1 MSNFI
6 KIKHTC
12 EDCPYLQRPAVDLG
26 KGDQYFTCNLTYAN
40 TYDLEHFQE
49 ICPLKTLR
57 NVLVDFIC
65 YHISNGY
72 DLDLKKEKK
81 IVASFMENYFFVRD

>member
-1 MSNFI
+1 MNWI
-6 KIKHTC
+6 KIRNTC
-12 EDCPYLQRPAVDLG
+12 DGCPYLQTPAVDLHEV
-26 KGDQYFTCNLTYAN
+26 DQYYTCRLTYAN

-49 ICPLKTLR
+49 ICPLKTIQ
-57 NVLVDFIC
+57 NVLADFIC

-81 IVASFMENYFFVRD
+81 IIKSFIDNYFFGVD

>member
-1 MSNFI
+1 MNWI
-6 KIKHTC
+6 KIRNTC
-12 EDCPYLQRPAVDLG
+12 KGCPYLQRPAVDLHEVE
-26 KGDQYFTCNLTYAN
+26 QYYTCRLTFAN

-49 ICPLKTLR
+49 ICPMKTLR
-57 NVLVDFIC
+57 NVLADFIC

-81 IVASFMENYFFVRD
+81 IIKSFIEDYFFQG